1 MQKHASAKLLVVLSA
16 ILSTLV
22 LAHTASA
29 DTIALMW
36 DPNPEPEVVGYVV
49 HVGTQSGTFTEHY
62 DVGPTTTWS
71 FATAVS
77 GQRYCFAVSAYFA
90 GPIEG
95 PLSNEACGYS
105 SAPPILTNPGTQTS
119 TRGQPATLQL
129 VGSDPSGDPV
139 SYSATGLPPGLSL
152 MASTGFISGTP
163 TTAGTYT
170 ATATVSNGVLSSS
183 QTFTWSV
190 LVPDASAP
198 TIAITGPTSGATYST
213 TALTLALS
221 GTAGDNVGVTAVSWV
236 SSRGGSG
243 TASGTTT
250 WSVAS
255 IALLSGTNVLT
266 LTARDAAGNTASD
279 VLTVTVN
286 VAPTLT
292 SIPNQAGTVGLATTL
307 QLAASDGN
315 GDPLTYSATG
325 LPAGL
330 SVNASTGLISGTS
343 HGCQ

>member
-1 MQKHASAKLLVVLSA
+1 MF
-16 ILSTLV
+16 TGY
-22 LAHTASA
+22 
-29 DTIALMW
+29 IARKR
-36 DPNPEPEVVGYVV
+36 P
-49 HVGTQSGTFTEHY
+49 
-62 DVGPTTTWS
+62 
-71 FATAVS
+71 FA
-77 GQRYCFAVSAYFA
+77 
-90 GPIEG
+90 
-95 PLSNEACGYS
+95 
-105 SAPPILTNPGTQTS
+105 
-119 TRGQPATLQL
+119 
-129 VGSDPSGDPV
+129 
-139 SYSATGLPPGLSL
+139 
-152 MASTGFISGTP
+152 
-163 TTAGTYT
+163 
-170 ATATVSNGVLSSS
+170 
-183 QTFTWSV
+183 
-190 LVPDASAP
+190 
-198 TIAITGPTSGATYST
+198 T
-213 TALTLALS
+213 TALSLALS

-330 SVNASTGLISGTS
+330 SVNASTGLISGTPTAANS
-343 HGCQ
+343 YNVTASVSDGALSASRTYGGDHVDDHCLVGRARRHGQ